1 MKKIGFFGGCFNPP
15 TIAHLELAKIVLQEF
30 NLDKIV
36 FVPMSDFYSKKG
48 LISQEHRYNM
58 LKLLIKDEKNLEIS
72 NFEFE
77 CQKKLYAID
86 AFKMIDEMYDCEK
99 YFIMGSDNY
108 INIDKWKSSDALEKY
123 KYIILDRLNAID
135 PTDNI
140 KIIKNK
146 DFSKISSTKVRVDIS
161 NGKDVSEYITKDVY
175 KYIKINKLYLKNED
189 KI

>member
-1 MKKIGFFGGCFNPP
+1 MEKIGFFGGCFNPP
-15 TIAHLELAKIVLQEF
+15 TIAHLELAKTVLQEF

-58 LKLLIKDEKNLEIS
+58 LILLTKSERKMEIS

-77 CQKKLYAID
+77 CKKRLYAID

-108 INIDKWKSSDALEKY
+108 INIGKWKSSEELKKY
-123 KYIILDRLNAID
+123 NYIILDRLNTIEPAN
-135 PTDNI
+135 NI

-146 DFSKISSTKVRVDIS
+146 IFSGISSSKVRCDIL
-161 NGKDVSEYITKDVY
+161 NGKDVSKYITEDVY
-175 KYIKINKLYLKNED
+175 KYVKQNKLYLKNED
-189 KI
+189 